1 MINNIFKAK
10 KWVNKNKTFDENQT
24 IFNRLVNE
32 RNWIS
37 ESTKIKK
44 MSKAVNFVKK
54 LRSDENIIRFKNR

>member
-1 MINNIFKAK
+1 LINNIFKAK